1 VATCYIVQ
9 ESDGTSRFI
18 LEDGSGFLILE
29 DCIPT
34 PTTNDQNVMGGTPE
48 ALAAIQA
55 QAALDNAAA
64 QDYENRMRRRRQDD
78 EEFMFLLT
86 EL

>member
-1 VATCYIVQ
+1 MATCYIVQ

-48 ALAAIQA
+48 ALAAIE
-55 QAALDNAAA
+55 AAA
-64 QDYENRMRRRRQDD
+64 AADYENRARRRRQDD
-78 EEFMFLLT
+78 EEFLFLLT